1 MILILFIKKIMQK
14 DNVKVKKISIFN
26 FLNIKFKF
34 LMNQVKLTQFSVK
47 LSHVKLKMCV
57 IQL

>member
-34 LMNQVKLTQFSVK
+34 LMNQVKL
-47 LSHVKLKMCV
+47 SHVKLKMCV